1 MTLLRN
7 FEPLRT
13 QVEGW
18 RERVLLRQLSR
29 GTCRNDTKR
38 QAPSGVDASRRGM
51 SLILVHRAVVLKG
64 RSIRSSRVG
73 VREGQLTR

>member
-29 GTCRNDTKR
+29 GSCRNDTKC
-38 QAPSGVDASRRGM
+38 QVPSGADVSRRR
-51 SLILVHRAVVLKG
+51 I
-64 RSIRSSRVG
+64 
-73 VREGQLTR
+73 